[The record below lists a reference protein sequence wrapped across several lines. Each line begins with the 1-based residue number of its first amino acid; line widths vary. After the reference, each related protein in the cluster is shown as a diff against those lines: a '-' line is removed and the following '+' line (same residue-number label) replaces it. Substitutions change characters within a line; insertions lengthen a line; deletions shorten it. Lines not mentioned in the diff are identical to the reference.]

1 MESELSQLK
10 VRVMALESA
19 QRKTEKFLKTIAK
32 ILKEPTVNDSLKK
45 ACKEFLDVF
54 TGFTE

>member
-1 MESELSQLK
+1 MDDLTQLK
-10 VRVMALESA
+10 VRIMALESA
-19 QRKTEKFLKTIAK
+19 QRKTDKFLKSVAK

>member
-1 MESELSQLK
+1 MDDLTQLK
-10 VRVMALESA
+10 VRIMALESA
-19 QRKTEKFLKTIAK
+19 QRNTDKFLKSVAK